1 MKRMLSF
8 SAGIL
13 LAAGISTSLY
23 ADPPERVARLNYIQG
38 DVTFRP
44 AGLDDWTDASVNR
57 PMIADDELW
66 TDLDSRA
73 ELHLGSAALR
83 VGPLTAFSFLALDDH
98 LAQIRLSQGTLDV
111 RVRHLDDE
119 DTFEIDAPNL
129 SLSVLRPGNYRVS
142 VSADGQRTDVTL
154 RSGEM
159 EATAEGGAFAI
170 HPHEMVTI
178 EGYGGDQRRRVAD
191 MLQPDPFDRWCS
203 DRDARDDRAA
213 ERTHVPREV
222 IGYEDLADYGV
233 WEQSPAYGWVW
244 APRAVAVSWAPYHD
258 GHWAW
263 IAPWGWTW
271 VDDAPWGF
279 APFHYGRWA
288 SVRSRWVWVPG
299 AVVHP
304 VYAPALVAFVGGA
317 RWSAS
322 ISFGGG
328 GGGVAWFPLAPG
340 EVYVPSYR
348 VRPEYVRA
356 LNAPVVNVTNINV
369 TNINVTNIHY
379 ANQNVQGAVTAV
391 SRDDFTHAR
400 PVARAAVAV
409 NVQAL
414 AAVQVAGTTAPV
426 APQAASVLG
435 RPASAPAHIARMP
448 VAAFTRPVVAKT
460 SPPPPPV
467 PFAAQQ
473 QVLAAHPG
481 QALEPAEVQKIRPAI
496 SMQPKVAVRPAL
508 ATGFVVPKGV
518 GPQPKTDLAKPT
530 EAVVSR
536 PTLNA
541 NPPKAAVYPTTTTTG
556 TTQQPRLDTTKT
568 GQVAHPPLNTNPP
581 NTAVPTATSGSV
593 VPREITHQPR
603 LDTAKSGEAAVSHT
617 PANVNP
623 SGAPAHPATTTAAV
637 TTTSVTTTSAPR
649 LVGQPPRREMT
660 TTSHTSVTTT
670 TTPTTFVPPPQ
681 PVPPTGPGHERVEHA
696 PPPPPPV
703 VKQAPPPVTQTIKP
717 AVAVEPPKKEV
728 KTEEKKSP
736 PPDKKKDEKKDPAK
750 KDEQKKDDHD
760 H

>member
-13 LAAGISTSLY
+13 LASGISASLF

-57 PMIADDELW
+57 PMIAGDELW

-111 RVRHLDDE
+111 RVRRLDDE

-129 SLSVLRPGNYRVS
+129 SLSVLRPGSYRVS

-170 HPHEMVTI
+170 HPHETVTI
-178 EGYGGDQRRRVAD
+178 EGYGGNQRRRVAD
-191 MLQPDPFDRWCS
+191 MPQPDPFDRWCS
-203 DRDARDDRAA
+203 DRDSRDDRAA

-222 IGYEDLADYGV
+222 IGYEDLADYGG

-244 APRAVAVSWAPYHD
+244 APRAVAVGWAPYHD

-263 IAPWGWTW
+263 ITPWGWTW

-288 SVRSRWVWVPG
+288 SVRARWVWVPG

-328 GGGVAWFPLAPG
+328 GGVAWFPLAPG

-348 VRPEYVRA
+348 VRPEYVRTLNASA
-356 LNAPVVNVTNINV
+356 LNVTKINV

-409 NVQAL
+409 NVKAL
-414 AAVQVAGTTAPV
+414 ASVQVSGTTAPV
-426 APQAASVLG
+426 APQPASVLG
-435 RPASAPAHIARMP
+435 RPTTAPAHIARMP
-448 VAAFTRPVVAKT
+448 VAAFTRAVVAKT

-467 PFAAQQ
+467 SFAAQQ
-473 QVLAAHPG
+473 SVLAQHPG
-481 QALEPAEVQKIRPAI
+481 QALDTAEVQKLRPAA
-496 SMQPKVAVRPAL
+496 STQPKAVVRPASG
-508 ATGFVVPKGV
+508 AGFVPPKGA
-518 GPQPKTDLAKPT
+518 GQPPTSDLAKPG
-530 EAVVSR
+530 EPVVSR
-536 PTLNA
+536 PPLTA
-541 NPPKAAVYPTTTTTG
+541 NPPNAAVYPTATTG
-556 TTQQPRLDTTKT
+556 S
-568 GQVAHPPLNTNPP
+568 VAPKET
-581 NTAVPTATSGSV
+581 
-593 VPREITHQPR
+593 THQPR

-617 PANVNP
+617 PANLNQ
-623 SGAPAHPATTTAAV
+623 SGAASHPATTTTAV
-637 TTTSVTTTSAPR
+637 TTTSVTTTSAPK
-649 LVGQPPRREMT
+649 LVGQPPKREAT

-670 TTPTTFVPPPQ
+670 PPNTFVQPPQ
-681 PVPPTGPGHERVEHA
+681 PVTPAAPKRERVVESKPEPA
-696 PPPPPPV
+696 PPPSPV
-703 VKQAPPPVTQTIKP
+703 PKAPPPPVTQTIKP
-717 AVAVEPPKKEV
+717 AVSVEQPKKEV
-728 KTEEKKSP
+728 KTEEKKNP

-750 KDEQKKDDHD
+750 KDEKKDEQKKDDHD